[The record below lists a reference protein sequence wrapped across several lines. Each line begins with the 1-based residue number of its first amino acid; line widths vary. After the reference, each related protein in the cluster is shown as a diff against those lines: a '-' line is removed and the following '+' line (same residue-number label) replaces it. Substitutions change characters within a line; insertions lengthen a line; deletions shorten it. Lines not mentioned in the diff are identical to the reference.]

1 MRSRDPQVSPG
12 GRKGQRAFGFA
23 VGFGNHPLNIDSST
37 SKGPTT
43 QIIGF

>member
-23 VGFGNHPLNIDSST
+23 VGFAVPPPSEY
-37 SKGPTT
+37 
-43 QIIGF
+43 